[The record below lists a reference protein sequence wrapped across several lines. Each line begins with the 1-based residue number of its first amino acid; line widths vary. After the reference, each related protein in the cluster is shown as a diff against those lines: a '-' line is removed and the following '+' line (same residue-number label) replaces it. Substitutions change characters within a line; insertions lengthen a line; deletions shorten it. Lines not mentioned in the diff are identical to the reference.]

1 MVRVQQKKHAAEPQV
16 QPRSPGLPCAMV
28 LTLIRDLPGDRRSCP
43 RRPWTRR
50 VPRPWY
56 QHRDIRT
63 TRLRRPWCVVRR
75 QVVSSLRHVASIAS
89 KPNARDDREAP
100 LSSGRDAGKC
110 ELDLP
115 DGARVLFVTTNLP
128 DGATRPRC
136 AQLRESGF
144 TSTH

>member
-1 MVRVQQKKHAAEPQV
+1 VI
-16 QPRSPGLPCAMV
+16 SPGTGV
-28 LTLIRDLPGDRRSCP
+28 LAPVGRELVEFRDLDISTGISGPHDFAVRDVSFVGKLLARCDTS
-43 RRPWTRR
+43 RPSH
-50 VPRPWY
+50 P
-56 QHRDIRT
+56 
-63 TRLRRPWCVVRR
+63 
-75 QVVSSLRHVASIAS
+75 

-115 DGARVLFVTTNLP
+115 DGARVLFVATNLP